1 MLLNVFFN
9 MLIILILL
17 KIIRIVKYYINE
29 KIENWRKKMC
39 YVVKVFFIYE
49 ICFNIKKD
57 ELFFVVWFKYDCNDE
72 CC

>member
-1 MLLNVFFN
+1 M
-9 MLIILILL
+9 
-17 KIIRIVKYYINE
+17 KKY
-29 KIENWRKKMC
+29 KIEKKMC

-57 ELFFVVWFKYDCNDE
+57 ELFFVVWFEYDCNGE